1 MKNGIYMIKRK
12 RFLENIKKVHRVHSA
27 CAILGPRQCGKTT
40 IANLYRK
47 NFEGSSVTFD
57 LEGPE
62 DLVKLENPKL
72 TLEPLEGLI
81 IIDEIQ
87 RRPELFPYLRVL
99 FDRYPNRRYLILGSA
114 SQDLIHQSSETLAGR
129 IGYIELTPFQ
139 LSECFDQN
147 RLWKQG
153 GFPKSFLQDDE
164 ELSWAWRK
172 SYISTF
178 LERDLPNLGI
188 STSPQDMRRLWTML
202 AHYHGNIINYTELG
216 RSLSLSDT
224 TIRRHIH
231 LLEGSFMIRTL
242 KPWFEN
248 IKKRQV
254 KSPKVYIRDSGLFQT
269 LLNITEDVSL
279 HPKVGASW
287 EGFALEE
294 IIRYHEAD
302 PEDCYFWATS
312 NQAELDLLI
321 VRGNKRMGFEFKYS
335 DAPRMTRSLHSALED
350 LKLDKIT
357 VITPGDVNF
366 LIHEK
371 VRAIGLKN
379 YVVSGG
385 GGKGN

>member
-1 MKNGIYMIKRK
+1 MIERT
-12 RFLENIKKVHRVHSA
+12 RFLEDIRQIHRVHPV

-40 IANLYRK
+40 LAQLYCQPL
-47 NFEGSSVTFD
+47 EGQSFIFD
-57 LEGPE
+57 LEDPE
-62 DLVKLENPKL
+62 DLGKLENPKL
-72 TLEPLEGLI
+72 TLETLEGLI

-87 RRPELFPYLRVL
+87 RKPELFPYLRVL
-99 FDRYPNRRYLILGSA
+99 VDRYPHRRYLILGSA
-114 SQDLIHQSSETLAGR
+114 SRDLIHQSSETLAGR
-129 IGYIELTPFQ
+129 IGYLELTPFQ
-139 LSECFDQN
+139 LSECRDQN

-153 GFPKSFLQDDE
+153 GFPKSFLQEDM
-164 ELSWAWRK
+164 ELSWSWRK

-178 LERDLPNLGI
+178 LERDLRALGF

-202 AHYHGNIINYTELG
+202 AHYHGNIINYSELG
-216 RSLSLSDT
+216 RSLNLSDM

-242 KPWFEN
+242 RPWFEN

-254 KSPKVYIRDSGLFQT
+254 KSPKVYVRDSGLFQT
-269 LLNITEDVSL
+269 LLNITEDIAL

-294 IIRYHEAD
+294 IIRFHEAD

-321 VRGNKRMGFEFKYS
+321 VRGHMRMGFEFKYT

-350 LKLDKIT
+350 LKLEKIT
-357 VITPGDVNF
+357 VITPGDIDF
-366 LIHEK
+366 LIHEN
-371 VRAIGLKN
+371 VRAVGLKN
-379 YVVSGG
+379 YVLKDR
-385 GGKGN
+385 GK

>member
-1 MKNGIYMIKRK
+1 MIDRK
-12 RFLENIKKVHRVHSA
+12 RFLENIKVTHRVHSA

-40 IANLYRK
+40 LAELYRK
-47 NFEGSSVTFD
+47 TFKEKCFTFD
-57 LEGPE
+57 LEDPA
-62 DLVKLENPKL
+62 DLAKLENPKL
-72 TLEPLEGLI
+72 TLETLDGLI

-99 FDRYPNRRYLILGSA
+99 VDRYPHRRYLILGSA

-139 LSECFDQN
+139 LSECFDQT
-147 RLWKQG
+147 RLWKRG
-153 GFPKSFLQDDE
+153 GFPKSFLQEDE
-164 ELSWAWRK
+164 SLSWAWRK

-178 LERDLPNLGI
+178 LERDLPNLGF

-224 TIRRHIH
+224 TIRRHID

-242 KPWFEN
+242 RPWFEN

-269 LLNITEDVSL
+269 LLNITEDIDL

-294 IIRYHEAD
+294 VIRFHGAD
-302 PEDCYFWATS
+302 QEDCYFWATS

-321 VRGNKRMGFEFKYS
+321 VQGGKRVGFEFKYS
-335 DAPRMTRSLHSALED
+335 DAPRMSRSLHSALED

-357 VITPGDVNF
+357 VITPGDTDF
-366 LIHEK
+366 LIHEN
-371 VRAIGLKN
+371 VRAVGLKN
-379 YVVSGG
+379 YVL
-385 GGKGN
+385 KGV